1 MPRSPRLGPLFGV
14 SLAVIASA
22 VAITGLAASP
32 SYASTAS
39 AESVI
44 QGARTAI
51 AKEPGVHVAFVVA
64 NTDPSSIAERITADI
79 GASSGTERVSAGKES
94 LTVRLTPSDVYV
106 SGNSSGLT
114 SILGLSSA
122 QARKVGKDW
131 VFWKKGTSQYSSLQ
145 SNVTISSVKAILPKA
160 KGTKVSTEVAGG
172 AKLYVLRWKT
182 PATSSAPTLSNT
194 LTISYAGTNLPSE
207 ATTTDSSG
215 TKVTTTF
222 SKWGESIAV
231 DVPPAA
237 STMNSSRL
245 KG

>member
-1 MPRSPRLGPLFGV
+1 MPRPPRLGRLLGI
-14 SLAVIASA
+14 SLAVIGLAGAVTGVAASA
-22 VAITGLAASP
+22 
-32 SYASTAS
+32 SYANTSS
-39 AESVI
+39 VGSVI
-44 QGARTAI
+44 QSARTAI
-51 AKEPGVHVAFVVA
+51 TREPGVHVAFVVA
-64 NTDPSSIAERITADI
+64 NSNPSSISERITADI
-79 GASSGTERVSAGKES
+79 GASSGTERVSANKES
-94 LTVRLTPSDVYV
+94 LTVRLTSTDVYV

-122 QARKVGKDW
+122 QAKQIGKHW
-131 VFWKKGTSQYSSLQ
+131 VFWKKGTSQYSDLQ

-160 KGTKVSTEVAGG
+160 KGTKLSTDSAGG
-172 AKLYVLRWKT
+172 ANLYVLKWKT

-194 LTISYAGTNLPSE
+194 LTISSSGTNLPSE

-222 SKWGESIAV
+222 SKWGESITV

-237 STMNSSRL
+237 STINSSRL